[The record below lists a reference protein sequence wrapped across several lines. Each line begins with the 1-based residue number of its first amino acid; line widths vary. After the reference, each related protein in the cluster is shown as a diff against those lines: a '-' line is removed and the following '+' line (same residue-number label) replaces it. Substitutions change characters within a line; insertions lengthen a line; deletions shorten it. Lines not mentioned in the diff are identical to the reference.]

1 MEIRAYKEEDRKALG
16 HLLALAFGGT
26 DEEGE
31 SHVDP
36 EQNRRLDPE
45 LVYVA
50 EEGGAPRATATELP
64 LQVYVDGQAAPM
76 GGIAAVATHPA
87 HRRQRLAGSLMRSV
101 LYGMRERGVH
111 LSMLAPFNHSFY
123 RAHGYELATEDI
135 RYTLGPGDLPTSPEQ
150 SHVRAYREADLP
162 AMQSLLEAEAARH
175 PLCIRRGG
183 GRWLQVLEQEKR
195 RDQNSENSEAAVYER
210 DGEVEGY
217 VIYRHRKNEKAGT
230 EGEPGM
236 MLRVTEL
243 VGRTVRAREALLSFM
258 AAYDPLEWRVDY
270 AVPRGEPLH
279 PFLKSSYVRATVEPD
294 KMLRLVDV
302 GGALSHLARPVPEPL
317 VLEVSDD
324 ALPENAG
331 AYTVNEGG
339 VTRGAAAPE
348 RVKLDVRQ
356 LAQLYAGYL
365 PAEHLYR
372 HGLVEPGSGRALE
385 LLGAIFPAG
394 DPWVF
399 PLDRF

>member
-1 MEIRAYKEEDRKALG
+1 MEIRGYRKEDRKALG

-36 EQNRRLDPE
+36 EHNRRLDPE

-50 EEGGAPRATATELP
+50 EEEGAPRATATELP
-64 LQVYVDGQAAPM
+64 LQVYVDGNAVRM
-76 GGIAAVATHPA
+76 GGVAAVATHPA

-101 LYGMRERGVH
+101 LHGMRERGVH
-111 LSMLAPFNHSFY
+111 LSLLAPFNHSFY
-123 RAHGYELATEDI
+123 RAHGYELATEAI
-135 RYTLGPGDLPTSPEQ
+135 RYTLSPGELPTSPEQ
-150 SHVRAYREADLP
+150 SHVRAYRKVDLS
-162 AMQSLLEAEAARH
+162 AMQSLLEAEAVRY
-175 PLCIRRGG
+175 PLCVRRGE

-195 RDQNSENSEAAVYER
+195 RDQGSKGSEAALYER

-217 VIYRHRKNEKAGT
+217 VIYRHRKNEKSGR

-236 MLRVTEL
+236 MLRVPEL
-243 VGRTVRAREALLSFM
+243 VGRTARAREALISFM
-258 AAYDPLEWRVDY
+258 AAYDPLEWRIDY

-279 PFLKSSYVRATVEPD
+279 PFLESSYVRAMVEPE

-302 GGALSHLARPVPEPL
+302 RGALSHLARPVPEPL

-324 ALPENAG
+324 AIPENAG
-331 AYTVNEGG
+331 AYTVNEGN
-339 VTRGAAAPE
+339 VIRGSAAPE

-356 LAQLYAGYL
+356 LAQLYAGYIS
-365 PAEHLYR
+365 AEQLHR
-372 HGLVEPGSGRALE
+372 RGLVAPGSERARE
-385 LLGAIFPAG
+385 LLGAIFPTG

-399 PLDRF
+399 PLDHF